1 MKVVVFLP
9 AKGTSS
15 RIESKNMRLLDG
27 KPLFLYTLEK
37 IVECDFIDE
46 VYLDSES
53 DKIFKLASELSF
65 KKMKRDPKLANNKTD
80 GHTLFYNEAKKVDAD
95 IYIQILCTSPFI
107 KKETIKK
114 GVEIVKDTEN
124 DYDSAVLVKK
134 EKQYTWDEDGPE
146 YNINKIPNS
155 VDLPSTIIETMGL
168 YVTTKNVA
176 LKNKK
181 RIGDNPY
188 LLEAS
193 AIEAVD
199 VNYPEEFQLAHYIMA
214 GKRESEREKFRNLSK
229 ILTSSILSDIMDD
242 FGIEGFISGLNL
254 NIKNKKI
261 MGRAKTLKLREL
273 QEGEDFKGIYDAL
286 ESYKTIVPN
295 DIIVVE
301 NEVNEFAYFGNLNAN
316 LAIRQ
321 GAAGAIIGGKT
332 RDSKEVRDLDF
343 PVFATG
349 NISKDVR
356 KRATTE
362 SINKKVNI
370 FGTEVKP
377 GDLIFGD
384 SDGVI
389 VIPKKHERKIIN
401 KALEVIRTES
411 RIISDILVG
420 KDTEEI
426 IDRNGAF

>member
-1 MKVVVFLP
+1 
-9 AKGTSS
+9 
-15 RIESKNMRLLDG
+15 
-27 KPLFLYTLEK
+27 
-37 IVECDFIDE
+37 
-46 VYLDSES
+46 
-53 DKIFKLASELSF
+53 
-65 KKMKRDPKLANNKTD
+65 MKRDPKLANNKTD

-273 QEGEDFKGIYDAL
+273 QEGEDFKGICDAL